1 MIGTNINSLISI
13 EDKDFKFWEQADKY
27 VVERIF
33 NFSNMFLGK
42 NLSEV
47 LGYVYEN
54 TSIKDNKYIKRMN
67 IRVDNHLE
75 MMRSI
80 IDEYLTSDLS
90 RLEIGNE
97 IEGSEK
103 KELMQA
109 HQFMYLLLS
118 HSAIEIFTAL
128 KNQNAY
134 KAFENIHLSQNEI
147 AHVVARKQRDYGPN
161 NISKFGVFGLVVRVH
176 DKIAR
181 LENLLSPKRNGV
193 NSVQGETVFDTL
205 LDIIG
210 YSTVAIMWIN
220 NWFLLE
226 MESDS

>member
-1 MIGTNINSLISI
+1 MIGIDIENLVSI
-13 EDKDFKFWEQADKY
+13 DDKYFKNWEQADVY
-27 VVERIF
+27 SVQRIF
-33 NFSNMFLGK
+33 NFSDMFFGK

-47 LGYVYEN
+47 LESVYQN
-54 TSIKDNKYIKRMN
+54 TTIKDNKYIQRMN
-67 IRVDNHLE
+67 IRVDSHLE

-90 RLEIGNE
+90 RLEINNAS
-97 IEGSEK
+97 EGSEK
-103 KELMQA
+103 AELMQA

-118 HSAIEIFTAL
+118 HCAIETFTTL
-128 KNQNAY
+128 KEQNSY
-134 KAFENIHLSQNEI
+134 KEFKNIHLSQNEI
-147 AHVVARKQRDYGPN
+147 SHVVARKQRDYGPN

-193 NSVQGETVFDTL
+193 NSVAGETVFDTL

>member
-1 MIGTNINSLISI
+1 MIGIDIENLISVKN
-13 EDKDFKFWEQADKY
+13 KDFQFWEQADQY
-27 VVERIF
+27 TVDRIF
-33 NFSNMFLGK
+33 DFSDVFFGK
-42 NLSEV
+42 NLAEV
-47 LGYVYEN
+47 LEYVYEN
-54 TSIKDNKYIKRMN
+54 TSIRNNKYIQRMN
-67 IRVDNHLE
+67 IRVDSHLE

-90 RLEIGNE
+90 RLEISNE
-97 IEGSEK
+97 IEDYER

-118 HSAIEIFTAL
+118 NCAIEIFTSL
-128 KNQNAY
+128 KNENTY
-134 KAFENIHLSQNEI
+134 KTFENIHLSKNEI

-193 NSVQGETVFDTL
+193 NSVKGETVFDTL

-220 NWFLLE
+220 SWFLLE